1 MTERTS
7 IRRELVKQT
16 ALLFVV
22 FALLFSLL
30 GLGIY
35 SMVSSNI
42 YRTADDKLLS
52 IEAAA
57 SVVSMNA
64 SETEVEDSAPAE
76 SAASTEAAATDA
88 AYAIQQDIVE
98 ANPQFI
104 MLMRDKQGALV
115 DTVGLYASYPD
126 FLSDVPFNA
135 DDLGRIYQT
144 SAGGYQYRGITY
156 TVVDDGE
163 PSYLQVL
170 VNVDAELAILDG
182 FTRTLVAYLAV
193 AVIVAAAA
201 SYLLSRRTLKP
212 IVENWRAQTEFVQNA
227 SHELRTPLAV
237 MQTTGELLLD
247 HPDSLI
253 VDRFEDVS
261 TITSETKRL
270 SRLVDDLMA
279 LSLDDSG
286 RANLVMGAV
295 DVDALVRDTAA
306 TYGDFAELQ
315 DKRLSAET
323 AFGET
328 IEADSDKLRQLLGI
342 VLDNALK
349 YTSTGDAIAVKTQAA
364 GSKCTITVADTGCG
378 IEPEDREH
386 VFERFYRADKARSRE
401 TGGHGLGLSLA
412 QGIVEAH
419 GGTITLAANEPR
431 GTVVAIT
438 LPRTS

>member
-1 MTERTS
+1 MTESTS
-7 IRRELVKQT
+7 IRRELIRQT

-30 GLGIY
+30 GAGIY

-42 YRTADDKLLS
+42 YRTADEKLLS
-52 IEAAA
+52 IETATNLVVFDADEADVESAVPAAA
-57 SVVSMNA
+57 VV
-64 SETEVEDSAPAE
+64 TES
-76 SAASTEAAATDA
+76 

-98 ANPQFI
+98 VDPQFI
-104 MLMRDKQGALV
+104 TLMRDEQGALV

-126 FLSDVPFNA
+126 FLSDVPFDANN
-135 DDLGRIYQT
+135 LGRIYET

-156 TVVDDGE
+156 ILADDGE
-163 PSYLQVL
+163 LTYMQVL
-170 VNVDAELAILDG
+170 VNVDSEIAILDD
-182 FTRTLVAYLAV
+182 FTRALVAYLAV

-212 IVENWRAQTEFVQNA
+212 IVENWKAQTEFVQNA

-237 MQTTGELLLD
+237 IRTTGELLLD
-247 HPDSLI
+247 HPDSRI
-253 VDRFEDVS
+253 VDRFEDVN
-261 TITSETKRL
+261 TIASETKRL
-270 SRLVDDLMA
+270 SRLVDDLMT
-279 LSLDDSG
+279 LSLDDAG

-295 DVDALVRDTAA
+295 DVDALVRDATAA
-306 TYGDFAELQ
+306 YEDFADLQ
-315 DKRLSAET
+315 DKRLSVET
-323 AFGET
+323 DFGHA

-349 YTSTGDAIAVKTQAA
+349 YTSPGDAIEVRTQAT
-364 GSKCTITVADTGCG
+364 GSKCAISVSDTGCG
-378 IEPEDREH
+378 IEPEDRER

-419 GGTITLAANEPR
+419 GGTIELTANEPH

-438 LPRTS
+438 LPYTP